1 MGVTQVVTHS
11 HVSRRKE
18 KAMAR
23 RQLRFGRRRSSNRLL
38 ALLAIVFVLTLTI
51 APPVKHYF
59 TQRAQ
64 ISALEAQL
72 SADNSALQKA
82 RQELLLWQDPEYI
95 KSQARERL
103 HFVLPGERQYIVTEG
118 ESAETQTGTTKIA
131 SALVDGQPWYA
142 RLIASISETGN

>member
-1 MGVTQVVTHS
+1 
-11 HVSRRKE
+11 
-18 KAMAR
+18 MAR
-23 RQLRFGRRRSSNRLL
+23 RQLRFGRRRTSNRVL
-38 ALLAIVFVLTLTI
+38 ALSAIFFVLALTI

-64 ISALEAQL
+64 ISALKAQL

-82 RQELLLWQDPEYI
+82 REELLLWQDPEYV

-118 ESAETQTGTTKIA
+118 ETTGTQESTTKIA
-131 SALVDGQPWYA
+131 SSLADGQPWYS

>member
-1 MGVTQVVTHS
+1 
-11 HVSRRKE
+11 
-18 KAMAR
+18 MAR
-23 RQLRFGRRRSSNRLL
+23 RQLRFRRRRTSNRVL
-38 ALLAIVFVLTLTI
+38 ALSAILFILALTI

-64 ISALEAQL
+64 ISALKSQL

-95 KSQARERL
+95 KTQARERL
-103 HFVLPGERQYIVTEG
+103 HFVLPGERQYIVVEG
-118 ESAETQTGTTKIA
+118 ENPGSQQNTTKIA
-131 SALVDGQPWYA
+131 SALTDGQPWYA

>member
-1 MGVTQVVTHS
+1 
-11 HVSRRKE
+11 
-18 KAMAR
+18 MAR
-23 RQLRFGRRRSSNRLL
+23 RQLRFGRRRTSNRVL
-38 ALLAIVFVLTLTI
+38 ALSAIFFVLALTI

-64 ISALEAQL
+64 ISALKSQL

-82 RQELLLWQDPEYI
+82 RDELLLWQDPEYI

-103 HFVLPGERQYIVTEG
+103 HFVLPGERQYIVTESDSNG
-118 ESAETQTGTTKIA
+118 NQQSTTKIA
-131 SALVDGQPWYA
+131 SSLADGQPWYS

>member
-1 MGVTQVVTHS
+1 
-11 HVSRRKE
+11 
-18 KAMAR
+18 MAR
-23 RQLRFGRRRSSNRLL
+23 RQLRFGRRRTSNRVL
-38 ALLAIVFVLTLTI
+38 ALSVIFFILALTI

-64 ISALEAQL
+64 ISALKSQL
-72 SADNSALQKA
+72 SADNTALQKA
-82 RQELLLWQDPEYI
+82 REELTLWQDPEYV

-118 ESAETQTGTTKIA
+118 ENELTQNSSTKIA
-131 SALVDGQPWYA
+131 SSLADGQPWYS

>member
-1 MGVTQVVTHS
+1 
-11 HVSRRKE
+11 
-18 KAMAR
+18 MAR
-23 RQLRFGRRRSSNRLL
+23 RQLRFGRRRTSNRVL
-38 ALLAIVFVLTLTI
+38 ALSAIFFVLALTI

-64 ISALEAQL
+64 ISALKAQL

-82 RQELLLWQDPEYI
+82 REELLLWQDPEYI

-103 HFVLPGERQYIVTEG
+103 HFVLPGERQYIVTQG
-118 ESAETQTGTTKIA
+118 DSIGNQQSSTKIA
-131 SALVDGQPWYA
+131 SSLADGQPWYS

>member
-1 MGVTQVVTHS
+1 
-11 HVSRRKE
+11 
-18 KAMAR
+18 MAR
-23 RQLRFGRRRSSNRLL
+23 RQLRFRRRRTSNRVL
-38 ALLAIVFVLTLTI
+38 ALSAILFILALTI

-64 ISALEAQL
+64 ISALKSQL

-95 KSQARERL
+95 KTQARERL
-103 HFVLPGERQYIVTEG
+103 HFVLPGERQYIVVEG
-118 ESAETQTGTTKIA
+118 ENLGSQQNTTTIA
-131 SALVDGQPWYA
+131 SSLTDGQPWYA

>member
-1 MGVTQVVTHS
+1 
-11 HVSRRKE
+11 
-18 KAMAR
+18 MAR
-23 RQLRFGRRRSSNRLL
+23 RQLRFRRRRTSNR
-38 ALLAIVFVLTLTI
+38 VLTLSVIFFILALTI

-64 ISALEAQL
+64 ISALKAQL
-72 SADNSALQKA
+72 SADNIALQNA
-82 RQELLLWQDPEYI
+82 REELLLWRDPEYV

-118 ESAETQTGTTKIA
+118 DTTGNQQSTTKIA
-131 SALVDGQPWYA
+131 SSLADGQPWYS